1 MNLDTDTN
9 IEVEIVD
16 DGSTLPGEENN
27 EEPSPAEF
35 KLAELLGEP
44 IIDEDD
50 PETEEFYKNLAED
63 ISDSAL
69 ATLAGDLVGEFEGD
83 VSSRKDWLQTYV
95 DGLELLGLR
104 IENRTEPWSGA
115 CGVFGRTLRF
125 EYLWYG
131 PYPCS
136 NSPPRRLGCSRE

>member
-83 VSSRKDWLQTYV
+83 VS
-95 DGLELLGLR
+95 
-104 IENRTEPWSGA
+104 
-115 CGVFGRTLRF
+115 
-125 EYLWYG
+125 
-131 PYPCS
+131 
-136 NSPPRRLGCSRE
+136 